1 MTEYTEITEG
11 SKAIMRET
19 RVMGTPID
27 LVPALRQYRHNNDDS
42 LFFGLD
48 YDETVAVFE
57 KMQAELEQLRA
68 KAEAFDFIE
77 GKCFR
82 YSANERAGGSF
93 AFRVDDGS
101 EYYGKRNVTKNL
113 LEAVNKAMGGE

>member
-1 MTEYTEITEG
+1 MTI
-11 SKAIMRET
+11 A
-19 RVMGTPID
+19 
-27 LVPALRQYRHNNDDS
+27 
-42 LFFGLD
+42 FFLGLD

-57 KMQAELEQLRA
+57 IMQADLEQLRA
-68 KAEAFDFIE
+68 KAAAFDFIE

-82 YSANERAGGSF
+82 EGPNERAGGSF
-93 AFRVDDGS
+93 FFRINDGS